1 MTPLERLH
9 AWAVDQAATDP
20 DTGARPLWAQI
31 RDEVGRYLDETDPTQ
46 KESLFDE

>member
-9 AWAVDQAATDP
+9 AWAVDQATTDP

-31 RDEVGRYLDETDPTQ
+31 RDEVAAYLCGDEPGQ